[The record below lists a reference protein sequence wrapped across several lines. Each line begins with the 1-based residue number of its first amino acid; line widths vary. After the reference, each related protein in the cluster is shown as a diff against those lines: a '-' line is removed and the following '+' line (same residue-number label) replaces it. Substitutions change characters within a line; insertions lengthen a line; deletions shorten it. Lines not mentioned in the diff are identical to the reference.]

1 MNKLDNFLISENS
14 SIKEALR
21 KININKKGLVI
32 GVNKDGKALGVAT
45 DGDIRRFLI
54 KNSLDNKIG
63 KVLNKDFTWAD
74 VGTSREVILKQFDQ
88 AIRVIPQ
95 LDKKQR
101 VVKVIS
107 ADNFPIVD
115 EGSIYVRSKSPV
127 RVSFGGGGTDLTS
140 FFEQHGGAVI
150 NATISLYSHATL
162 KIREDS
168 EVHIYSKDLEDN
180 IKLKSINSSSKKEK
194 KFKLILS
201 VVRAIRPNFGFDLY
215 LYSDYPM
222 NSGLG
227 GSAVV
232 ASSIIGC
239 FNQVRLDQ
247 WTNNEIAELAFQA
260 ERIDM
265 QLPGGWQDQYST
277 VTGGFNFME
286 FRSAGNLIHPI
297 RMNKDIV
304 RELEE
309 SLVLCDT
316 GISHDSGNIHTDQR
330 EELEQKKILE
340 QVKKSKALVYDM
352 RDTLLQG
359 KLLDFGNKM
368 DQAWKLKRT
377 FSKKISNNHLDGIY
391 NLSKKHGALGGKLL
405 GAGGGGFFLFFVPP
419 EKRINL
425 MNALSKKNL
434 SLMPFTFEEEGL
446 SSWKVREVSLKS

>member
-1 MNKLDNFLISENS
+1 
-14 SIKEALR
+14 
-21 KININKKGLVI
+21 
-32 GVNKDGKALGVAT
+32 
-45 DGDIRRFLI
+45 
-54 KNSLDNKIG
+54 
-63 KVLNKDFTWAD
+63 
-74 VGTSREVILKQFDQ
+74 
-88 AIRVIPQ
+88 
-95 LDKKQR
+95 
-101 VVKVIS
+101 
-107 ADNFPIVD
+107 
-115 EGSIYVRSKSPV
+115 
-127 RVSFGGGGTDLTS
+127 
-140 FFEQHGGAVI
+140 
-150 NATISLYSHATL
+150 
-162 KIREDS
+162 
-168 EVHIYSKDLEDN
+168 
-180 IKLKSINSSSKKEK
+180 
-194 KFKLILS
+194 
-201 VVRAIRPNFGFDLY
+201 
-215 LYSDYPM
+215 M

>member
-1 MNKLDNFLISENS
+1 MNNLDNFLIPVDST
-14 SIKEALR
+14 IKEALR
-21 KININKKGLVI
+21 KINKNKKGLVI
-32 GVNKDGKALGVAT
+32 GINKNGKAIGVAT

-54 KNSLDNKIG
+54 DNSLDNKIG

-95 LDKKQR
+95 LDENQR

-162 KIREDS
+162 KIRDDT
-168 EVHIYSKDLEDN
+168 EVHIYSKDLEDH

-194 KFKLILS
+194 KFQLVLS
-201 VVRAIRPNFGFDLY
+201 VIRAIRPNFGFDLY

-330 EELEQKKILE
+330 EELGQKKIIE

-368 DQAWKLKRT
+368 DEAWKLKRT
-377 FSKKISNNHLDGIY
+377 FSKKITSKHLDSIY
-391 NLSKKHGALGGKLL
+391 NLSKKNGALGGKLL

-419 EKRINL
+419 EKRIDL
-425 MNALSKKNL
+425 MNALSKKSL